1 MKKIIA
7 VLLLA
12 LAASYWMLQPTAL
25 PEPIVAVEAIK
36 HSEITAKEHGDSSTS
51 TSVSATVDEI
61 LASNEMFVVEE
72 PSSADTEDYSQR
84 SLCSFLSED
93 DEYVVVQT
101 AEIYAVTLDDLRTM
115 TLNLGAD
122 GHQNQQAYVAVYEL
136 EQEIGNSSGVI
147 LDTVQC
153 SNEMCGVIFSSYDAE
168 QRDRILEN
176 TFRNDSLKAFS
187 RGGVLRPITEDG
199 IFYGI
204 AIVVLDNG
212 KPLKLQ

>member
-1 MKKIIA
+1 MKRIIA
-7 VLLLA
+7 VLVLVVV
-12 LAASYWMLQPTAL
+12 ASYWMLQPKAV
-25 PEPIVAVEAIK
+25 PEPTVAVEAVENSK
-36 HSEITAKEHGDSSTS
+36 ITAEKPSGSI
-51 TSVSATVDEI
+51 TSVSGSAAVDEKM
-61 LASNEMFVVEE
+61 ASDETSATDEF
-72 PSSADTEDYSQR
+72 SSADTEDYSQR
-84 SLCSFLSED
+84 SLSSFLSED

-101 AEIYAVTLDDLRTM
+101 AEIYAVALDDLRTM

-147 LDTVQC
+147 MDTVQC

-187 RGGVLRPITEDG
+187 RGGVLRAITEDG
-199 IFYGI
+199 IFYGF